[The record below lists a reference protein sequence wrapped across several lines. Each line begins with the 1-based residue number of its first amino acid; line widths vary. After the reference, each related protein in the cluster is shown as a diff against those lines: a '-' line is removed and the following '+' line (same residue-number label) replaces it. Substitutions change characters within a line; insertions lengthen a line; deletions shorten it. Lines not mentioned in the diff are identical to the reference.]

1 MHRKSIPVSSEP
13 STLANP
19 DGAAELLDAVGA
31 LLRPLA
37 RLAVA
42 RGVTYPVLE
51 QALKTALVEAARE
64 AHADL
69 PAQRSVSR
77 ISTTL
82 GMNRREVTRWVHEG
96 PAAAA
101 PRATPAQDLFARWR
115 SDPSLRG
122 PQGQPLGLPRTGPA
136 PSFESL
142 ARSVTLNVHPRS
154 LLDELCRLGLTH
166 FDAETDTVELRAE
179 AFVPRGDAAAMLG
192 FVADNVGDHL
202 SAAVENVLGDGRQHF
217 EQAVFADELSDQ
229 SLGAFRAWVGPHWQA
244 LMRELVPLL
253 ESLIEDDRRA
263 GRRQHHRLRL
273 GLYSYTQQTP
283 TEAPSPAPAPKER
296 RLGSRKTRHASSRK
310 SHET

>member
-1 MHRKSIPVSSEP
+1 MSTAP
-13 STLANP
+13 SPFADP
-19 DGAAELLDAVGA
+19 DGASYLLEAVGA

-51 QALKTALVEAARE
+51 QALKTALVAAARE

-82 GMNRREVTRWVHEG
+82 GMNRREVTRWVHQG

-115 SDPSLRG
+115 SDPSLRD
-122 PQGQPLGLPRTGPA
+122 PQGQPLSLPRTGPA
-136 PSFESL
+136 PSFEAL

-154 LLDELCRLGLTH
+154 LLDELCRLGLAH
-166 FDAETDTVELRAE
+166 LDAESDRVELRAE

-229 SLGAFRAWVGPHWQA
+229 SLDVFRAWVGPQWQA
-244 LMRELVPLL
+244 LLRELVPLL
-253 ESLIEDDRRA
+253 ERLIEEDRRA
-263 GRRQHHRLRL
+263 GRVQNHRLRL

-283 TEAPSPAPAPKER
+283 PETPACAPAPRER
-296 RLGSRKTRHASSRK
+296 RLGSRKSRTPPSRK
-310 SHET
+310 PHET

>member
-1 MHRKSIPVSSEP
+1 M
-13 STLANP
+13 STAPLPPTDP
-19 DGAAELLDAVGA
+19 DGAADLLEAVGA

-37 RLAVA
+37 RLVVA
-42 RGVTYPVLE
+42 RGVTYPVLD
-51 QALKTALVEAARE
+51 QALKTALVAAARE

-96 PAAAA
+96 PASAP
-101 PRATPAQDLFARWR
+101 PRATPAQDVFARWR
-115 SDPSLRG
+115 SDPSLRD
-122 PQGQPLGLPRTGPA
+122 PHGQPLSLPRTGPA
-136 PSFESL
+136 PSFEAL

-154 LLDELCRLGLTH
+154 LLDELCRLGLAH
-166 FDAETDTVELRAE
+166 LDVDADRVELRAE

-217 EQAVFADELSDQ
+217 EQAVFADELSAQ
-229 SLGAFRAWVGPHWQA
+229 SLAAFRAWMGPQWQA
-244 LMRELVPLL
+244 LLRDLVPLL
-253 ESLIEDDRRA
+253 ENLIEQDRRA
-263 GRRQHHRLRL
+263 GRPQNHRLRL
-273 GLYSYTQQTP
+273 GMYSYMQQT
-283 TEAPSPAPAPKER
+283 APETPVAAPAPKER
-296 RLGSRKTRHASSRK
+296 RLGSRKTRTTSSRK

>member
-1 MHRKSIPVSSEP
+1 MSPNP
-13 STLANP
+13 TLPADP
-19 DGAAELLDAVGA
+19 AGTTALMEALGA

-42 RGVTYPVLE
+42 RGVAYPVLE
-51 QALKTALVEAARE
+51 QALKAALVAAARE

-69 PAQRSVSR
+69 PPQRSVSR

-82 GMNRREVTRWVHEG
+82 GMNRREVSRWVHDG
-96 PAAAA
+96 PAGAG

-115 SDPSLRG
+115 SDPALQSPGGG
-122 PQGQPLGLPRTGPA
+122 PRALPRTGPA
-136 PSFESL
+136 PSFEAL

-154 LLDELCRLGLTH
+154 LLDELCRLGLAH
-166 FDAETDTVELRAE
+166 LDLATDRVELRAE
-179 AFVPRGDAAAMLG
+179 AFVPRGDAQAMLG

-229 SLGAFRAWVGPHWQA
+229 SLDTFRAWLGPQWQA
-244 LMRELVPLL
+244 LLRELVPML
-253 ESLIEDDRRA
+253 EGLIEDDRRA
-263 GRRQHHRLRL
+263 GRTQNHRLRL

-283 TEAPSPAPAPKER
+283 TEPPAAAPAPRER
-296 RLGSRKTRHASSRK
+296 RLGSRKTRTAPSRK
-310 SHET
+310 PHEK